1 MAFVHGL
8 LTRMAPEIVNKPG
21 YRADIDALR
30 GLAVAGV
37 VLFHFFPRIWFG
49 FLGVDIFFVISGYL
63 ISGII
68 FAQLEK
74 DRFLFRDFY
83 ARRIRRLF
91 PSLLLVLSVV
101 FLVAWFYFLPGEFLQ
116 CMKYIIGG
124 IFFVDNLVFYQGID
138 YFNPQS
144 QTNVLLHLWSLG
156 IEEQFYLV
164 FPLLLFLLHK
174 ICGRERQECFSLA
187 LVLFYG
193 VVLLGSLAW
202 CQYVSHINEKAFYLP
217 QARIWEIAAG
227 GFAAALE
234 RYPAVRTFCTRF
246 ALPLVSIG
254 FMLLLSGGAIIDHA
268 HFPDIRAVLPVSGT
282 AVLLLSLN
290 RQPRICRCF
299 AHPILIGLGL
309 ISYALYL
316 WHRPVISL
324 TRLLADWPSHGVRLV
339 LMLLSVALASAT
351 FLWWERRWRFAASRL
366 AIPMLCAG
374 ALLLAGGAGLACL
387 LTGSEQERLA
397 SDWLP
402 RNSMHVVFAGEDV
415 RGKIGQKNTVLFGDS
430 LAEQYLP
437 RALYLCA
444 QDKAGS
450 RGIILIHGGHY
461 PPYPGSLLQTRED
474 EGFFQKFMSVCRD
487 ESVDTVIISG
497 NWVVG
502 FGGATW
508 APVLLH
514 GKLLDPAR
522 DWDKVVAAW
531 REVMR
536 FLVERKKRVYLVW
549 TNPIDVNLDYS
560 HMFRRQIF
568 PPRTI
573 FDPQP
578 ADCTAIRKGW
588 GGKARAMVKGLAE
601 EFGAIFIDPAD
612 SLCHEGKL
620 WPLDEAGEPICR
632 DHGHFRASYV
642 KNRITYL
649 DRAFL
654 GQ

>member
-1 MAFVHGL
+1 MSFVHGL

-37 VLFHFFPRIWFG
+37 VLFHFFPRVWFG

-63 ISGII
+63 ISGIL
-68 FAQLEK
+68 FAQLETG
-74 DRFLFRDFY
+74 RFGFGGFY

-91 PSLLLVLSVV
+91 PALLLVLTTV
-101 FLVAWFYFLPGEFLQ
+101 FLVAWLYFLPSQFLQ

-124 IFFVDNLVFYQGID
+124 IFFVDNIVFYQGID
-138 YFNPQS
+138 YFNPSS

-174 ICGRERQECFSLA
+174 ICGRGGGGKNVSAWYC
-187 LVLFYG
+187 LFYG

-202 CQYVSHINEKAFYLP
+202 CQHVSHLAEKAFYLP

-246 ALPLVSIG
+246 ALPLVCAG
-254 FMLLLSGGAIIDHA
+254 LVLLFSGCAIVDHA
-268 HFPDIRAVLPVSGT
+268 HFPDIRAALPVSGA
-282 AVLLLSLN
+282 AVLLLSLH
-290 RQPRICRCF
+290 RQPRICRCI
-299 AHPILIGLGL
+299 AHPALIGLGL

-316 WHRPVISL
+316 WHWPVISL
-324 TRLLADWPSHGVRLV
+324 TRLLAGWPSHGVRLA
-339 LMLLSVALASAT
+339 LMLLSVGLATAT

-366 AIPMLCAG
+366 AVPALCAG
-374 ALLLAGGAGLACL
+374 ALLLAGWAL
-387 LTGSEQERLA
+387 LNMRDAPIEDVK
-397 SDWLP
+397 SDWLA
-402 RNSMHVVFAGEDV
+402 VATWQTTFDGVQV
-415 RGKIGQKNTVLFGDS
+415 RGKIGRKNTLLFGDS

-437 RALYLCA
+437 RALHLCA
-444 QDKAGS
+444 QDRSGS
-450 RGIILIHGGHY
+450 RGIILVNGRHY
-461 PPYPGSLLQTRED
+461 PPYPGSLLQDRSN
-474 EGFFQKFMSVCRD
+474 EGVYQKFMAVCRN

-502 FGGATW
+502 FGGAPW

-522 DWDKVVAAW
+522 DWDRVVAAW

-536 FLVERKKRVYLVW
+536 FLVEQKKKIYLVW
-549 TNPIDVNLDYS
+549 TNPIDRNLDYAN
-560 HMFRRQIF
+560 MFRRQLF
-568 PPRTI
+568 PPRMI

-578 ADCTAIRKGW
+578 ADCASTRKGW
-588 GGKARAMVKGLAE
+588 GEKARTVVKELAE
-601 EFGAIFIDPAD
+601 EFGATLVDPAD
-612 SLCHEGKL
+612 VLCREGKL
-620 WPLDEAGEPICR
+620 WPLDATGSPIFL
-632 DHGHFRASYV
+632 DHAHFRASYA
-642 KNRITYL
+642 KSNITYL
-649 DRAFL
+649 DNAFL
-654 GQ
+654 GR